1 MSLVLSILLVLGLF
15 ALLGLVAWAAVTQV
29 PASLLQLVSRPSGLK
44 TPLDESRELVGQH
57 AG

>member
-29 PASLLQLVSRPSGLK
+29 PANLLQLVSRPSGLK